1 MYVTDCYCI
10 YICIYTHI
18 YTFIFICISKSS
30 IPCCCFYPPANRIEW
45 CCWAQGEPRR
55 MGACCK
61 LRKLRRSAF
70 ESRQPAMISSRWGK
84 WLGTWPSLKG
94 LAHFQSHQKIQ
105 LHKNGSASTLQRLR
119 RDRKLVRRVPCR
131 ATWQNLHVYV
141 CEREMKC
148 FFPFHIN
155 FNQTSDCTDLDL
167 LGPEKKK
174 EL

>member
-1 MYVTDCYCI
+1 MYVTVYI
-10 YICIYTHI
+10 YICKYTHI
-18 YTFIFICISKSS
+18 YTFIFIGISKSS

-105 LHKNGSASTLQRLR
+105 PYKNGSASTLQRLR
-119 RDRKLVRRVPCR
+119 RGSQVGTASAMSGNLAKPPCVRV
-131 ATWQNLHVYV
+131 W
-141 CEREMKC
+141 ERNEM
-148 FFPFHIN
+148 FFPIPH
-155 FNQTSDCTDLDL
+155 
-167 LGPEKKK
+167 
-174 EL
+174 